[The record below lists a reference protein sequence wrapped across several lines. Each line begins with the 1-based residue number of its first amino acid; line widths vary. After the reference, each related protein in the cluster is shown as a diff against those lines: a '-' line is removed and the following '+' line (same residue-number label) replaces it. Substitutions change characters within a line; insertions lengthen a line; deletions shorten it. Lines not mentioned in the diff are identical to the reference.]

1 MKPKEIHMEQRVPI
15 QQWAEENKGTI
26 MDAIYEN
33 VSEFMTS
40 KEEDRIVLRIITGPK
55 KIRRPQSI
63 NDIPMNVD
71 FIISKEDIQ
80 ETLQK
85 LLEHCIEV
93 EEYEKC
99 AEIVKLQNKKK
110 RGRPKK
116 RIINK
121 LSRKKIT

>member
-33 VSEFMTS
+33 VSEFMAS
-40 KEEDRIVLRIITGPK
+40 KEEDRIVLRIIAGPK
-55 KIRRPQSI
+55 KLRRPQSI
-63 NDIPMNVD
+63 EDIPMNVD
-71 FIISKEDIQ
+71 FIISKQDIN

-99 AEIVKLQNKKK
+99 AEIVKLQNAPQKKK

-116 RIINK
+116 TIIK
-121 LSRKKIT
+121 

>member
-1 MKPKEIHMEQRVPI
+1 MKPKEIHMEQKVPI

-71 FIISKEDIQ
+71 FIISKEDIY

-99 AEIVKLQNKKK
+99 VEIVKLQNAPPKKK

-116 RIINK
+116 TIIK
-121 LSRKKIT
+121 

>member
-1 MKPKEIHMEQRVPI
+1 MKPREIHMEQRVPI

-33 VSEFMTS
+33 VSEFMAS
-40 KEEDRIVLRIITGPK
+40 KEEDRIVLRIISGPK
-55 KIRRPQSI
+55 KLKRPQSI

-71 FIISKEDIQ
+71 FVISKQDIQ

-93 EEYEKC
+93 EAYERC
-99 AEIVKLQNKKK
+99 AEIVKLQNRKK

-116 RIINK
+116 GTIH
-121 LSRKKIT
+121 

>member
-1 MKPKEIHMEQRVPI
+1 MKPKEIHMDSRVPI
-15 QQWAEENKGTI
+15 NEWANDNKSTI
-26 MDAIYEN
+26 MDAIYDN
-33 VSEFMTS
+33 VFDFIKS
-40 KEEDRIVLRIITGPK
+40 KEEDRIVLRIIAGPK

-63 NDIPMNVD
+63 EDIPMNVD
-71 FIISKEDIQ
+71 FIISKEDIK

-99 AEIVKLQNKKK
+99 AEIVKLQNTPPKKK

-116 RIINK
+116 T
-121 LSRKKIT
+121 ITK

>member
-1 MKPKEIHMEQRVPI
+1 MKPREIHMEQKVPI

-33 VSEFMTS
+33 VSEFMAS
-40 KEEDRIVLRIITGPK
+40 KEEDRIVLRIIAGPK
-55 KIRRPQSI
+55 KVRRPQSI

-71 FIISKEDIQ
+71 FIISKEDIK

-99 AEIVKLQNKKK
+99 AEIVKLQNEPPKKK

-116 RIINK
+116 T
-121 LSRKKIT
+121 ITK

>member
-1 MKPKEIHMEQRVPI
+1 
-15 QQWAEENKGTI
+15 

-33 VSEFMTS
+33 VSEFMAS
-40 KEEDRIVLRIITGPK
+40 KEEDRIVLRIIAGPK
-55 KIRRPQSI
+55 KVRRPQSI

-71 FIISKEDIQ
+71 FIISKEDIK

-99 AEIVKLQNKKK
+99 VEIVKLQNTSPKKK

-116 RIINK
+116 TIIK
-121 LSRKKIT
+121 

>member
-1 MKPKEIHMEQRVPI
+1 MKPKEIHMEGRVPI
-15 QQWAEENKGTI
+15 NEWANDNKSTI
-26 MDAIYEN
+26 MNAIYDN
-33 VSEFMTS
+33 VFDFVRS

-55 KIRRPQSI
+55 KVRRPQSI

-71 FIISKEDIQ
+71 FIISKQDIH

-99 AEIVKLQNKKK
+99 AEIVKLQNAPLKKK

-116 RIINK
+116 T
-121 LSRKKIT
+121 ITK

>member
-1 MKPKEIHMEQRVPI
+1 MKPKEIHMEGRVPI
-15 QQWAEENKGTI
+15 NEWANDNKSTI
-26 MDAIYEN
+26 MNAIYEN
-33 VSEFMTS
+33 VFEFIRS
-40 KEEDRIVLRIITGPK
+40 DEQDRIVLRIIAGPQK
-55 KIRRPQSI
+55 VRRPQSI

-71 FIISKEDIQ
+71 FIISKEDIK

-99 AEIVKLQNKKK
+99 AEIVKLQNEPPKKK

-116 RIINK
+116 TIIK
-121 LSRKKIT
+121 

>member
-1 MKPKEIHMEQRVPI
+1 MKPKEIYIEQKVPI
-15 QQWAEENKGTI
+15 QQWAAENKGTI

-33 VSEFMTS
+33 VSEFMAS
-40 KEEDRIVLRIITGPK
+40 KEEDRIVLRIIAGPQK
-55 KIRRPQSI
+55 VRRPQSI
-63 NDIPMNVD
+63 NDISMNVD
-71 FIISKEDIQ
+71 FIISKEDIY

-99 AEIVKLQNKKK
+99 AEIVKLQNEPPKKK

-116 RIINK
+116 T
-121 LSRKKIT
+121 ITK

>member
-1 MKPKEIHMEQRVPI
+1 MKPREIHMESRVPI

-33 VSEFMTS
+33 VSEFMAS
-40 KEEDRIVLRIITGPK
+40 SEEDRIVLRIIAGPK

-63 NDIPMNVD
+63 EDIPMNVD
-71 FIISKEDIQ
+71 FIISKEDIK
-80 ETLQK
+80 ETLEK

-99 AEIVKLQNKKK
+99 AEIVKLQNTPPKKK

-116 RIINK
+116 T
-121 LSRKKIT
+121 ITK

>member
-1 MKPKEIHMEQRVPI
+1 MKPKEIHMEQKVPI

-99 AEIVKLQNKKK
+99 VEIVKLQNAPPKKK

-116 RIINK
+116 TIIK
-121 LSRKKIT
+121 

>member
-1 MKPKEIHMEQRVPI
+1 MKPKEIHMEDRVPI

-63 NDIPMNVD
+63 NDISMNVD
-71 FIISKEDIQ
+71 FIISKQDIY

-99 AEIVKLQNKKK
+99 AEIVKLQNTPPKKK

-116 RIINK
+116 TIIK
-121 LSRKKIT
+121 

>member
-1 MKPKEIHMEQRVPI
+1 MKPKEIHMEDRVPI

-33 VSEFMTS
+33 VSEFMAS
-40 KEEDRIVLRIITGPK
+40 KEEDRIVLRIIAGPK
-55 KIRRPQSI
+55 KVRRPQSI
-63 NDIPMNVD
+63 NDVPMNVD
-71 FIISKEDIQ
+71 FIISKEDIK

-99 AEIVKLQNKKK
+99 AEIVKLQNVPPKKK

-116 RIINK
+116 T
-121 LSRKKIT
+121 ITK

>member
-33 VSEFMTS
+33 VSEFMAS
-40 KEEDRIVLRIITGPK
+40 KEEDRIVLRIIAGPK
-55 KIRRPQSI
+55 KVRRPQSI

-71 FIISKEDIQ
+71 FIISKEDIK
-80 ETLQK
+80 ETLEK

-99 AEIVKLQNKKK
+99 VEIVKLQNEPPKKK

-116 RIINK
+116 TIIK
-121 LSRKKIT
+121 

>member
-1 MKPKEIHMEQRVPI
+1 MKPREIHMEQKVPI

-55 KIRRPQSI
+55 LIQRPKSI

-71 FIISKEDIQ
+71 FIISKQDIH

-99 AEIVKLQNKKK
+99 AEIVKLQNAPPKKK

-116 RIINK
+116 TIIK
-121 LSRKKIT
+121 

>member
-1 MKPKEIHMEQRVPI
+1 MKPKEIHMESRVPI

-33 VSEFMTS
+33 VSEFMAS
-40 KEEDRIVLRIITGPK
+40 SEEDRIVLRIIAGPK

-63 NDIPMNVD
+63 EDIPMNVD
-71 FIISKEDIQ
+71 FIISKEDIK
-80 ETLQK
+80 ETLEK

-99 AEIVKLQNKKK
+99 AEIVKLQNEPPKKK

-116 RIINK
+116 SIIK
-121 LSRKKIT
+121 

>member
-1 MKPKEIHMEQRVPI
+1 MKPREIHMEGRVPI
-15 QQWAEENKGTI
+15 NEWANDNKSTI

-33 VSEFMTS
+33 VFDFVKS
-40 KEEDRIVLRIITGPK
+40 KEEDRIVLRIISGPK
-55 KIRRPQSI
+55 KIKRPQSI
-63 NDIPMNVD
+63 NDLPLNVD
-71 FIISKEDIQ
+71 FIISKQDIQ

-99 AEIVKLQNKKK
+99 AEIVKLQNRKK

-116 RIINK
+116 GTIH
-121 LSRKKIT
+121 

>member
-1 MKPKEIHMEQRVPI
+1 MKPKEIHMEGRVPI
-15 QQWAEENKGTI
+15 NEWANDNKSTI

-33 VSEFMTS
+33 VFEFIRS
-40 KEEDRIVLRIITGPK
+40 DEQDRIVLRIIAGPK
-55 KIRRPQSI
+55 KVRRPQSI

-71 FIISKEDIQ
+71 FIISKEDIK
-80 ETLQK
+80 ETLEK

-99 AEIVKLQNKKK
+99 AEIVKLQNEPHKKK

-116 RIINK
+116 T
-121 LSRKKIT
+121 ITK

>member
-1 MKPKEIHMEQRVPI
+1 MKPKEIHIEQRVPI
-15 QQWAEENKGTI
+15 QQWAEENKNTI

-33 VSEFMTS
+33 VSEFMAS
-40 KEEDRIVLRIITGPK
+40 KEEDRIVLRIIAGPK
-55 KIRRPQSI
+55 KLRRPQSI
-63 NDIPMNVD
+63 EDIPMNVD
-71 FIISKEDIQ
+71 FIISKEDIK

-99 AEIVKLQNKKK
+99 AEIVKLQNEPPKKK

-116 RIINK
+116 TINK
-121 LSRKKIT
+121 

>member
-1 MKPKEIHMEQRVPI
+1 MKPKEIHIEKRVPI

-33 VSEFMTS
+33 VSEFMAS
-40 KEEDRIVLRIITGPK
+40 KEEDRIVLRIITAPK
-55 KIRRPQSI
+55 QIQRPKSI

-71 FIISKEDIQ
+71 FIISKQDIY
-80 ETLQK
+80 ETLEK

-99 AEIVKLQNKKK
+99 AEIVKLQNTPPKKK

-116 RIINK
+116 T
-121 LSRKKIT
+121 ITK

>member
-1 MKPKEIHMEQRVPI
+1 MKPREIQMEQKVPI

-71 FIISKEDIQ
+71 FIISKQDIH

-99 AEIVKLQNKKK
+99 AEIVKLQNEPPKKK

-116 RIINK
+116 PII
-121 LSRKKIT
+121 T

>member
-1 MKPKEIHMEQRVPI
+1 MKPREIHMEGRVPI
-15 QQWAEENKGTI
+15 NEWANDNKSTI

-33 VSEFMTS
+33 VFDFIKS
-40 KEEDRIVLRIITGPK
+40 KEEDRIVLRIIAGPQK
-55 KIRRPQSI
+55 VRRPQSI

-71 FIISKEDIQ
+71 FVISKEDIQ

-99 AEIVKLQNKKK
+99 AEIVKLQNRKK

-116 RIINK
+116 GTNSNI
-121 LSRKKIT
+121 S

>member
-1 MKPKEIHMEQRVPI
+1 MKPKEIHMEQKVPI

-63 NDIPMNVD
+63 NDISMNVD
-71 FIISKEDIQ
+71 FIISKQDIY

-99 AEIVKLQNKKK
+99 AEIVKLQNEPPKKK

-116 RIINK
+116 TIIK
-121 LSRKKIT
+121 